1 MRKSDGGDLAI
12 IFKTMVLI
20 IDILLLISMSYYR
33 NQAFRDASY
42 KQNLYSQIA
51 VSAEAQKS
59 ELTDCYLYNEKFNAS
74 PKLINLL
81 NTVEQRGDGEFLK
94 SLCDSFNKEIK
105 SEESQGEQLT
115 LIYNSIVDK
124 LNEIENKNLELIS
137 EDVVVFKYDGIE
149 VVLILILIFIL
160 FGLFATV

>member
-1 MRKSDGGDLAI
+1 MRKSDRSDVAV

-59 ELTDCYLYNEKFNAS
+59 EIADCYLYNEKFNAS

-81 NTVEQRGDGEFLK
+81 NTVEQREDGDFLR

-105 SEESQGEQLT
+105 SEEVQEEKLT

-137 EDVVVFKYDGIE
+137 EDVIVFKYDGIE
-149 VVLILILIFIL
+149 VLLIVILIIVL
-160 FGLFATV
+160 FRLFASA

>member
-1 MRKSDGGDLAI
+1 MRRSDGSDLAI
-12 IFKTMVLI
+12 IFKTMALI

-51 VSAEAQKS
+51 VSAETQKS
-59 ELTDCYLYNEKFNAS
+59 EITDCYFYNERFNAS

-81 NTVEQRGDGEFLK
+81 NTVEQREDGEFLRN
-94 SLCDSFNKEIK
+94 LCDSYNNEIK
-105 SEESQGEQLT
+105 SEESQEEKLT
-115 LIYNSIVDK
+115 LIYNNIIDK

-149 VVLILILIFIL
+149 VVLILILIIL
-160 FGLFATV
+160 LFKLFATA